1 VPEYIY
7 ERTIVKRQKFSVF
20 TDNPENV
27 ERMMHGPGAPNPISE
42 TIETDVQISLAD
54 APKQKRGKSPGKNGT
69 RIPPDWAPDIAY
81 AKSKGMHDNEID
93 REAEKFR
100 NYWSARAGAGG
111 VKLDWARTWF
121 TWCLTFCERA
131 GRAPQGGGVPSAASM
146 SDAQWN
152 KALDLY
158 WSNQRWHRDYGPEP
172 GRPGC
177 KVPVH
182 LLPVALRGSREMK
195 ALPSPDLFVR

>member
-1 VPEYIY
+1 MPDYLV
-7 ERTIVKRQKFSVF
+7 ERTIVKRQKYRVEANSPEHAQRLI
-20 TDNPENV
+20 DNDFV
-27 ERMMHGPGAPNPISE
+27 ELAVSE
-42 TIETDVQISLAD
+42 TTETDVQVTLASE
-54 APKQKRGKSPGKNGT
+54 PKQKRGKSPGKNGT
-69 RIPPDWAPDIAY
+69 RIPADWQPDRAY
-81 AKSKGMHDNEID
+81 AASKGMHEQEIE

-100 NYWSARAGAGG
+100 NYWAARAGAGG
-111 VKLDWARTWF
+111 VKLDWSRTWY

-131 GRAPQGGGVPSAASM
+131 GRQPPSAPVPSAAM

-152 KALDLY
+152 KALGLY

-182 LLPVALRGSREMK
+182 LLPMAIRREEQK